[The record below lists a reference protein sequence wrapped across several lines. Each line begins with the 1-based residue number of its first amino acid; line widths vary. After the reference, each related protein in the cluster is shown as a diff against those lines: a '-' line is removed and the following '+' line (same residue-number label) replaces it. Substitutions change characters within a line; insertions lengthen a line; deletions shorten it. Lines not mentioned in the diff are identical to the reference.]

1 MRRKDKL
8 LEDIAELEAIIKGNN
23 VCSLALTDG
32 AAPYVVP
39 LSYGYEG
46 GIFYFHSALE
56 GRKLDLIRQ
65 NGRGALSIMQR
76 LEVVEKEAACNW
88 GMRFETIYAEGPIE
102 LVDDL
107 AEKSKGLSVIMRQYG
122 REVTEF
128 PEKALQGTALFTLKA
143 ERLTGKRSGY

>member
-1 MRRKDKL
+1 MRRKEKAIEDK
-8 LEDIAELEAIIKGNN
+8 AELEAIIRGNN
-23 VCSLALTDG
+23 ICSLALTDG

-76 LEVVEKEAACNW
+76 LEVVTADAACKW
-88 GMRFETIYAEGPIE
+88 GMRFESIYAEGPIE
-102 LVDDL
+102 PVDDL
-107 AEKSKGLSVIMRQYG
+107 EVKRKGLSILMRQYG
-122 REVTEF
+122 REVNDF
-128 PEKALQGTALFTLKA
+128 PEKALQGTALFILKA
-143 ERLTGKRSGY
+143 EKITGKRSGY